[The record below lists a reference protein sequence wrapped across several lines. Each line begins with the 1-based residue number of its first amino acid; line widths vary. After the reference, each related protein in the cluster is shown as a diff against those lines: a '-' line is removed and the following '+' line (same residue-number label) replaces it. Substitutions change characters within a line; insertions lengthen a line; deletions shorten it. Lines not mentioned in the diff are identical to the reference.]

1 VEDDLLDEIFDGM
14 VRDFSKFALS
24 LHMKPSN
31 SEKQRALS
39 LKMIKPPVPDEK
51 RFEKIWET
59 HVYALKGQYSM
70 NP

>member
-1 VEDDLLDEIFDGM
+1 
-14 VRDFSKFALS
+14 
-24 LHMKPSN
+24 
-31 SEKQRALS
+31 
-39 LKMIKPPVPDEK
+39 VPNER

>member
-1 VEDDLLDEIFDGM
+1 
-14 VRDFSKFALS
+14 
-24 LHMKPSN
+24 MKPSN

-39 LKMIKPPVPDEK
+39 LKMIKPPIPNEK

-59 HVYALKGQYSM
+59 HVYALRGQYRM